1 VATLFL
7 QSISLIRD
15 CAPGRLTKPV
25 NRREFFAEETSQG
38 FWAVVDGLHPGAAED
53 TDDTATTEETLYG
66 KVMQLANAL
75 LPSSSKRLLHYALL
89 SRYYSPKVWDHHPL
103 FAH

>member
-1 VATLFL
+1 VPRG
-7 QSISLIRD
+7 S
-15 CAPGRLTKPV
+15 LTKPV

-38 FWAVVDGLHPGAAED
+38 FWAVVDGLHPQGAAED
-53 TDDTATTEETLYG
+53 TDDTEETLYG
-66 KVMQLANAL
+66 KVMQLASAL

-89 SRYYSPKVWDHHPL
+89 SRYYSPKVRDPTSPL